1 LRLDIRY
8 LWIVNNFLH
17 DMATGTWAA
26 CVLVIWRLAGRRTGM
41 PPEAATALGEAMYA
55 VFWLAVAA
63 LVTVSATGGIRLAY
77 WRRQAAPDEIVQR
90 RRALLVKHVAFLL
103 VYGAGTFW
111 LWTLV
116 RGA

>member
-1 LRLDIRY
+1 LKPDIRY
-8 LWIVNNFLH
+8 VWIVNNFLH

-26 CVLVIWRLAGRRTGM
+26 CVLVIWMLAGRRTGM
-41 PPEAATALGEAMYA
+41 PPEAATALGEAMTA
-55 VFWLAVAA
+55 VFWLAVLA
-63 LVTVSATGGIRLAY
+63 LVIVSGTGGIRLAY
-77 WRRQAAPDEIVQR
+77 WRRQAAPDELAQK
-90 RRALLVKHVAFLL
+90 RRALLIKHAAFLL